1 MRGASSISW
10 ETGLGK
16 RKGAESASATANNK
30 NLIRLKTLGKEYQ
43 VLKQKRVR
51 SKMLD
56 PQLKGTLET
65 VLLPHADIKLL
76 EGCSH
81 KQSAGGHAIVHLLLF
96 LSTSEEG
103 KYIS

>member
-1 MRGASSISW
+1 MHGASSISW

-81 KQSAGGHAIVHLLLF
+81 KQSAAGYDLIILLF
-96 LSTSEEG
+96 LLLSSVQ
-103 KYIS
+103 